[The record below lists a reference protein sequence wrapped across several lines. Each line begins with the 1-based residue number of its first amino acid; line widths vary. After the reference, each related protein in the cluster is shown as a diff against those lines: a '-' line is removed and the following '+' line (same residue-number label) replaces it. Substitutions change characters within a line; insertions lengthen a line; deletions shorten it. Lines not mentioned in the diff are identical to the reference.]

1 MISTAMILMIEKT
14 IIKLTSIFALFFFS
28 LFFILSIS
36 VTTDITWTE
45 DLAPYSYR
53 DFPIVHFICIAIVIY
68 IFTKVKK
75 KNGAKENTKLISS
88 MCLLMSLLTIIFM
101 GYMQADPMKCLTI
114 AEEMQGIQRGHS
126 YFLDYMRCYP
136 IQSFYILYVGIFV
149 KLFGSVDFIAIK
161 VVSIIMYACIL
172 KMLHRIFSE
181 EMGKEYSW
189 YADLAMVFFL
199 PGWMVSEFGYNDIHA
214 MFFAM
219 SSVYLLHYKKNAMR
233 LIPAIFLMAIA
244 CAIRSNL
251 LIFVIA
257 FLLIFT
263 DQKNFRTHLL
273 WVVGSLLIYRLFSQ
287 SAYAYIAGRYPEI
300 TVNRPYVNLSRWIL
314 IGLSDSMTGAG
325 WWSPE
330 TGLSFEPAEEGIRNI
345 LGEWVKHPLSFV
357 TFELR
362 KFTNG
367 ITIPDFEALDAY
379 RHKES
384 IARNAL
390 WFKYFIYDRNEV
402 YQVIF
407 WILNLFQSLLYA
419 GNCLYL
425 ALKKEKTRRELF
437 GIIFFVG
444 TSCFHSFW
452 EIKARYF
459 IMAMMMVVPTA
470 VIGFELL
477 TDKINRKK
485 RRKWIPNGFT
495 WNQTAEEDMRNEYV
509 LILGIL
515 GFLALAALMQMI
527 LLTPVNQEK
536 LNALS
541 SMMDKMWYGGF

>member
-1 MISTAMILMIEKT
+1 
-14 IIKLTSIFALFFFS
+14 
-28 LFFILSIS
+28 
-36 VTTDITWTE
+36 
-45 DLAPYSYR
+45 
-53 DFPIVHFICIAIVIY
+53 
-68 IFTKVKK
+68 
-75 KNGAKENTKLISS
+75 
-88 MCLLMSLLTIIFM
+88 
-101 GYMQADPMKCLTI
+101 
-114 AEEMQGIQRGHS
+114 
-126 YFLDYMRCYP
+126 
-136 IQSFYILYVGIFV
+136 
-149 KLFGSVDFIAIK
+149 
-161 VVSIIMYACIL
+161 
-172 KMLHRIFSE
+172 
-181 EMGKEYSW
+181 
-189 YADLAMVFFL
+189 
-199 PGWMVSEFGYNDIHA
+199 
-214 MFFAM
+214 
-219 SSVYLLHYKKNAMR
+219 
-233 LIPAIFLMAIA
+233 
-244 CAIRSNL
+244 
-251 LIFVIA
+251 
-257 FLLIFT
+257 
-263 DQKNFRTHLL
+263 
-273 WVVGSLLIYRLFSQ
+273 
-287 SAYAYIAGRYPEI
+287 
-300 TVNRPYVNLSRWIL
+300 
-314 IGLSDSMTGAG
+314 MTGAG